1 MAAADVDDSVA
12 FLSNQYRSE
21 FNDLRRRTL
30 QLSDAFVAKAR
41 ACQEQ
46 LKDIQPV
53 ISKEKDELLA
63 TLQDQSEIATVDRN
77 RMLATFTWTGV
88 MLTGMTAGCIFS
100 RYVLAP
106 FLSFFISEFYASLA
120 AYVVIPFI
128 AFRYFTGPVAGEFS
142 EVDKSRR
149 HSLLAIAIAEKWNE
163 DEKFGSTIQNVRKIS
178 LNRDFR
184 EEYVDSHDLQG
195 VLKGYLFS
203 QRFLPGVAP
212 FSFIA
217 PFSIGFGCQLASS
230 YISNDRM
237 KLIAVTM
244 GTSLAIHLG
253 MGMATGYSLGF
264 LALTLLYA
272 AAGFGMLQMYLKYGD
287 GDHKTHAYQ
296 VAYMLAVVYS
306 QAIVFTLFTV
316 DANGLSEAN

>member
-1 MAAADVDDSVA
+1 YWVVEFSGWVVDLVSFWWIRQNCSLRMAAVDVDDSVSY
-12 FLSNQYRSE
+12 LSNQYRSE

-30 QLSDAFVAKAR
+30 QLSDAFVSKAR
-41 ACQEQ
+41 ACHEQ

-63 TLQDQSEIATVDRN
+63 TLQDQSEIATLDRN

-106 FLSFFISEFYASLA
+106 FLSFFTSEFYASLA
-120 AYVVIPFI
+120 AYVILPFI
-128 AFRYFTGPVAGEFS
+128 AFRYFTGPVVGEFS
-142 EVDKSRR
+142 EVDKIRR
-149 HSLLAIAIAEKWNE
+149 HNLLAIAVAE
-163 DEKFGSTIQNVRKIS
+163 
-178 LNRDFR
+178 
-184 EEYVDSHDLQG
+184 G

-316 DANGLSEAN
+316 DANGLSDAN